1 MKKNLFIYFVLCF
14 IFISQGIISNATQL
28 SGTCTI
34 DSAGTASTT
43 VFKDFNSAIA
53 YLTSANT
60 RPDGGPTNTSPFGV
74 SGPLVF
80 EVMQG
85 TYAEQVSIPAIPGVS
100 ATNTVTFD
108 GGTGNAS
115 TRILQFAATSTTDG
129 HTLKYNACTYVIVQ
143 NMTILSTSSAQGL
156 VVHFSGACSF
166 NTIKKCSLMIAPSTS
181 ANFRVINCSGS
192 TLLTSGGGCSGA
204 ATSSAINN
212 IFIDSNYVSGGYY
225 GIFLNSSGAGPGSFN
240 FYIRGNQLYNAY
252 LHAIGASGSYGYLIM
267 GNHIK
272 PTAQSGSYG
281 LYHCNGSTGAQ
292 SYQII
297 NNVFENC
304 GTAGIN
310 WLTPNPAASTRSKVA
325 QNYFKPTFIS
335 ASAQAMSIPYGPN
348 TDVFANTILMNS
360 TGGNGIVTANA
371 SAQDFRNNIIILQS
385 ASATGLCLSH
395 AASATGSTIDYNV
408 YIKNN
413 PSSPDL
419 IQVNGSNYQ
428 AANYKGGGSPA
439 FNMNSTTDNPSLV
452 SPPADIRPNNIC
464 QKGAAITITVP
475 VYGVLS
481 TDINGSP
488 RTSPPQ
494 IGASEPAGGLSV
506 DAAAITFTLPASY
519 PFVSGYQDV
528 KVVVKNTGNSTIT
541 AMNVTAS
548 LGASNF
554 RTIAWSG
561 SLISCAVDTVTFTSG
576 NQLNFSAGTNILR
589 AWVDGP
595 NYLLDS
601 NATNDTISKTF
612 CTPIATGT
620 YTIDTSGLGNF
631 RTFTEVANI
640 LNCGGITGTGP
651 TIFNIV
657 SGTYNEQMAL
667 NSIYGSSASSP
678 IIFQSLANHPDSVI
692 INFNAGI
699 GNNYILKLAYT
710 SYVKFNALTLNA
722 TNSTYGRVID
732 MGGATSFDSI
742 INCKMNSTILTT
754 TANTAALVFANGIT
768 GKRNVFM
775 DNRFTNGS
783 MGLYF
788 YGSSASAVS
797 DSNIIENNTFSNAY
811 YQSLAVSFVNNIKI
825 RKNTITPST
834 VYTTHYGI
842 YMATCNNA
850 NEVIGNSVIGQLGGY
865 GIYLSAIN
873 GTAAMPGIIKNNI
886 VAGGV
891 ASTFYGMYIPSS
903 TYLQV
908 HNNSISANS
917 TATTNY
923 ACWTQFTSA
932 TGNTV
937 VLRNNVFASNST
949 TTGLTN
955 AALYVYNLLYLNSD
969 YNNLYCAGPTLV
981 NVASPATNYQNIFA
995 WRAISAYEK
1004 NSISYKPGYTSNLN
1018 PRPNPWDSCSWALN
1032 GNGIIIAG
1040 NSYDFDN
1047 NPRSTA
1053 VFNGPVD
1060 LGAFEF
1066 TPIAP
1071 PPFATANLSQLA
1083 PDSTMIFMFAGDT
1096 AATIKWDAAYA
1107 TPTSVFVRRYNGVRP
1122 VLIDTNANNYM
1133 YQYLNVAGPSS
1144 YYLYAVNQYYRNEW
1158 LGRIPSETALRV
1170 AKRDSIAYFSWVPYT
1185 SSGSSVDTIRNIL
1198 TLNTVNDIG
1207 FLCTGTDNSN
1217 PLPVNLI
1224 YFRGVRKQMGVVLNW
1239 STAQEINSASF
1250 IIERSFDLKKWEKIG
1265 TVKAAGNSKNMKNYS
1280 FVDPMNGKGILYYR
1294 LRINDLDGKF
1304 EYSKV
1309 VTINPD
1315 VDSPQQVELYPNPF
1329 DKQLFIA
1336 LNMDIDQNINVDIKD
1351 ITGKTISNQLI
1362 NFTGGN
1368 GLLNLEKV
1376 NEMKPG
1382 IYLLSMNIN
1391 GTEIVRKIVKQ

>member
-1 MKKNLFIYFVLCF
+1 MKKNILNYFVICF
-14 IFISQGIISNATQL
+14 VFISLGIKSNATQL
-28 SGTCTI
+28 SGTYTI

-43 VFKDFNSAIA
+43 VFKDFISAITF
-53 YLTSANT
+53 LNTANT
-60 RPDGGPTNTSPFGV
+60 RPDGGPANSSPFGV
-74 SGPLVF
+74 SGPVVF

-85 TYAEQVSIPAIPGVS
+85 TYTGQVDITAITGTS
-100 ATNTVTFD
+100 SSYQVTFD

-115 TRILQFAATSTTDG
+115 TRIIEYTAASATDA
-129 HTLKYNACTYVIVQ
+129 HTLRFNACNYVNIRNLTIKALNTTAGIGVHFYGANTFNTMRQCSVIVA
-143 NMTILSTSSAQGL
+143 NTSGTGVKAVAAMAANVSST
-156 VVHFSGACSF
+156 
-166 NTIKKCSLMIAPSTS
+166 
-181 ANFRVINCSGS
+181 
-192 TLLTSGGGCSGA
+192 GGGCSG
-204 ATSSAINN
+204 SSAACNN
-212 IFIDSNYVSGGYY
+212 IYIDSNYISGGYIGVFLSSSSSVSGG
-225 GIFLNSSGAGPGSFN
+225 PHN
-240 FYIRGNQLYNAY
+240 FYVRWNRIENAY
-252 LHAIGASGSYGYLIM
+252 STGIGASGSNGYLYL
-267 GNHIK
+267 GNYIK
-272 PTAQSGSYG
+272 MFPGNTAGKG
-281 LYHCNGSTGAQ
+281 IHHCNGSSSGVMSYIITQNTIENAGQYGIHFQ
-292 SYQII
+292 SNNSNTAVAYPTMVSNNFIMPNFLNASSYGMDFSQPRNHKVI
-297 NNVFENC
+297 N
-304 GTAGIN
+304 
-310 WLTPNPAASTRSKVA
+310 
-325 QNYFKPTFIS
+325 
-335 ASAQAMSIPYGPN
+335 
-348 TDVFANTILMNS
+348 NTILMNIANGVGINLS
-360 TGGNGIVTANA
+360 TTSTNANC
-371 SAQDFRNNIIILQS
+371 SVLNNIIQL
-385 ASATGLCLSH
+385 LNP
-395 AASATGSTIDYNV
+395 AASNICINSTALTIDSCDYNV
-408 YIKNN
+408 YVK
-413 PSSPDL
+413 
-419 IQVNGSNYQ
+419 NGSSQSLLNLRGVAYDKS
-428 AANYKGGGSPA
+428 NFIGGGG
-439 FNMNSTTDNPSLV
+439 FNPNSTLDDPMLNSVTDP
-452 SPPADIRPNNIC
+452 RPRNVC
-464 QKGAAITITVP
+464 QKGASIWGITRDLFDNLRLI
-475 VYGVLS
+475 
-481 TDINGSP
+481 
-488 RTSPPQ
+488 PPQ
-494 IGASEPAGGLSV
+494 IGCSEPVPGFAV
-506 DAAAITFTLPASY
+506 DAAMVKFIQPSSY
-519 PFVSGYQDV
+519 PFSSGSQDV
-528 KVVVKNTGNSTIT
+528 KVVIKNMASSTLT
-541 AMNVTAS
+541 SVNVTVS
-548 LGASNF
+548 LGPTNQK
-554 RTIAWSG
+554 TIAWTG
-561 SLISCAVDTVTFTSG
+561 SLISCAVDTVTFTG
-576 NQLNFSAGTNILR
+576 ANQMIFAVGTNILR
-589 AWVDGP
+589 AWVNGP
-595 NYLLDS
+595 NYLVDS
-601 NATNDTISKTF
+601 NASNDTISKTF
-612 CTPIATGT
+612 CTPLATGT

-631 RTFTEVANI
+631 RSFTEVANI
-640 LNCGGITGTGP
+640 LNCGGISGTGP

-657 SGTYNEQMAL
+657 SGTYSEQMAL
-667 NSIYGSSASSP
+667 DWINGSSASNP
-678 IIFQSLANHPDSVI
+678 IIFRSIANHPDSV
-692 INFNAGI
+692 NLSFNAGI
-699 GNNYILKLAYT
+699 GNNYTVKLTNT
-710 SYVKFNALTLNA
+710 SFIKFNAITLTA
-722 TNSTYGRVID
+722 SNSTYGKVIE
-732 MGGATSFDSI
+732 MAGFTSFDSI
-742 INCKMNSTILTT
+742 TNCKIIGSTLGT
-754 TANTAALVFANGIT
+754 TANTSALVFANGIT
-768 GKRNVFM
+768 GNRNVFM
-775 DNRFTNGS
+775 NNQFLNGS
-783 MGLYF
+783 FGLYF
-788 YGSSASAVS
+788 YGSSAASIS
-797 DSNIIENNTFSNAY
+797 DSNIIENNTFTNAY
-811 YQSLAVSFVNNIKI
+811 YQTIAVSFVNNIKI
-825 RKNTITPST
+825 KKNIIIPSAS
-834 VYTTHYGI
+834 YTAHYGI

-850 NEVIGNSVIGQLGGY
+850 IEVSGNSVTGMVGGY

-873 GTAAMPGIIKNNI
+873 GTSALQGIVKNNV
-886 VAGGV
+886 VAGGTT
-891 ASTFYGMYIPSS
+891 STFYGMYIPSA

-908 HNNSISANS
+908 MNNSISANS
-917 TATTNY
+917 TAAPNY

-932 TGNTV
+932 AGNTV
-937 VLRNNVFASNST
+937 LLRNNAFASNST

-969 YNNLYCAGPTLV
+969 YNDLYCAGPTLV
-981 NVASPATNYQNIFA
+981 NVASPATNYTNILT
-995 WRAISAYEK
+995 WRAASSYEK

-1382 IYLLSMNIN
+1382 IYLLSMNID